1 MYKTPSQSQD
11 EFEKFSEILER
22 NLDDLLQNNPFLV
35 VVNDDFKV
43 KSSNWYCRY
52 KSTLEDDTVN
62 DITKQ
67 YGLHQVFREPTH
79 TLDNASSCIDLIFT
93 SQPNLIAE
101 SGVHPSLHRNCHHK
115 TVYVKFNLRSLAL
128 QRRKYRAYKESN

>member
-52 KSTLEDDTVN
+52 KSTLEGDTVN

-101 SGVHPSLHRNCHHK
+101 LGVHPSLHRNCHHK